1 MSPERSARPDAE
13 AVTGWLRRRGGTAL
27 AGLAVPVVRGG
38 GGASMRRLL
47 AAAVTFGRRP
57 GGLGEGLSWLVHTLC
72 TAQVVAPF
80 SEGGEQ
86 RASLADLVVGRH
98 LVALAVTD
106 ARGPAGPAV
115 AVVDGDGWVLQG
127 RKAYVTNGLT
137 AGLTVVLARIGQP
150 DGESAAFLM
159 PAGTAGLALAAMD
172 VPGLEEGAHAV
183 LTMDGCRLSAS
194 ARLPAAGAAVD
205 AAVRRFAGM
214 ERRLILGLLLG
225 AMERIIRDAAVRGL
239 DAASLGRLDAERQAA
254 EALTLRLIDRRRRGG
269 DSALYVAAWEACRR
283 FADAAEGAGV
293 GEPLPG
299 MRVLLRI
306 GLADAARR
314 LAKAG
319 EECRGL
325 TDGSAGA

>member
-1 MSPERSARPDAE
+1 MSAVWPARPE
-13 AVTGWLRRRGGTAL
+13 AVPGWLHRRGGTAL
-27 AGLAVPVVRGG
+27 AGMAVPVACGG

-47 AAAVTFGRRP
+47 TTAAGFGRRS

-72 TAQVVAPF
+72 TAQVVAPL
-80 SEGGEQ
+80 SEGGEW
-86 RASLADLVVGRH
+86 RAAPADLVARRP
-98 LVALAVTD
+98 LMALAVTD
-106 ARGPAGPAV
+106 ARGSGGPAV
-115 AVVDGDGWVLQG
+115 AVADGDGWVLQG

-137 AGLTVVLARIGQP
+137 AGLTVVLVRIGAP
-150 DGESAAFLM
+150 DGESAAFLL

-172 VPGLEEGAHAV
+172 VPGLDEGAHAV
-183 LTMDGCRLSAS
+183 LTLDGCRLPAT

-205 AAVRRFAGM
+205 AAVRRFGGM

-225 AMERIIRDAAVRGL
+225 AMERVIRDAVAQGL
-239 DAASLGRLDAERQAA
+239 DAASLGRLDAERQGA
-254 EALTLRLIDRRRRGG
+254 EALALRLIDRRRRGG

-283 FADAAEGAGV
+283 FADAAEGAGA

-306 GLADAARR
+306 GLADSPRR

-319 EECRGL
+319 EEYRMV
-325 TDGSAGA
+325 TDGSVRA

>member
-1 MSPERSARPDAE
+1 MTTTQQTAPTIPA
-13 AVTGWLRRRGGTAL
+13 WQRRRGGTAL
-27 AGLAVPVVRGG
+27 AGLAAPVACGG

-47 AAAVTFGRRP
+47 AAAAGFGRRP
-57 GGLGEGLSWLVHTLC
+57 DGLGEGLSWLVHTLC
-72 TAQVVAPF
+72 TAQVIAPCADGA
-80 SEGGEQ
+80 E
-86 RASLADLVVGRH
+86 RRTVLADLVAGRR
-98 LVALAVTD
+98 LVALAATD
-106 ARGPAGPAV
+106 ARGAAGPAV
-115 AVVDGDGWVLQG
+115 AAADGDGWVLQG

-137 AGLTVVLARIGQP
+137 AGLTVVLARIGTP
-150 DGESAAFLM
+150 EGESAAFLL
-159 PAGTAGLALAAMD
+159 PAGTAGLTLAPMD
-172 VPGLEEGAHAV
+172 VPGLDEGAHAV
-183 LTMDGCRLSAS
+183 LTLDGCRLPAT
-194 ARLPAAGAAVD
+194 ARLPAGGAAVD

-225 AMERIIRDAAVRGL
+225 VMERFIRDAAARGL

-254 EALTLRLIDRRRRGG
+254 EALALRLIDRRRRGG
-269 DSALYVAAWEACRR
+269 DAALYVAAWEACRR
-283 FADAAEGAGV
+283 FGDAAEGAGA

-325 TDGSAGA
+325 TNGSAGA